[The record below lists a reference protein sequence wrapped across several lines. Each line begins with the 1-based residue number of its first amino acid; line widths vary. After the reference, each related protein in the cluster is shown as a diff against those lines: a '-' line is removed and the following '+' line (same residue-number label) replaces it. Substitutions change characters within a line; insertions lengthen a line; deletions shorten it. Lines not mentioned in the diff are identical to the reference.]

1 MLREFVKLRISV
13 EHLGCFFSSLY
24 FVGRMDG
31 WMDGLR
37 TNGLGLE

>member
-24 FVGRMDG
+24 FVRMDG

>member
-24 FVGRMDG
+24 FVRMDG
-31 WMDGLR
+31 WMDGWVENER
-37 TNGLGLE
+37 IGA